1 MISDPDGPTNPTP
14 PHVTD
19 PPSDEIDPYFISTI
33 CLSVV
38 LGLLI
43 IAVIV
48 YFCCFNN
55 DDDLENGHDKL
66 GKYMHNPKLGTN
78 LSLMKNIL

>member
-1 MISDPDGPTNPTP
+1 M
-14 PHVTD
+14 TD

-66 GKYMHNPKLGTN
+66 GKYMHNPKLDTEFKSHEKHIMKYFKLTN
-78 LSLMKNIL
+78 PL